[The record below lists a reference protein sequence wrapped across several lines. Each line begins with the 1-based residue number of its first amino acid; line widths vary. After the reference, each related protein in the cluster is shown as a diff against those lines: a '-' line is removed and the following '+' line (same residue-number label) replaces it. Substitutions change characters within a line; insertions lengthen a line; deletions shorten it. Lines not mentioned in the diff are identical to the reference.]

1 LSQETA
7 LLGVLVTEDSDSYV
21 RGEVLEETALFGVL
35 LTRNS
40 ALSSPCHKKQ
50 CFDIEVFVTRSPM
63 ESYVRNIMSQESN
76 IGFIVTRN
84 GSPMLEHS
92 SNIGVTRT
100 TMLEEESL
108 SQETALLGVLVTRNS
123 SPILEHLVTRTPML
137 EECHKGS
144 LSPESDLGFLV
155 TRNSALLTE
164 ATSKLVGVL
173 VTRNR

>member
-1 LSQETA
+1 
-7 LLGVLVTEDSDSYV
+7 
-21 RGEVLEETALFGVL
+21 
-35 LTRNS
+35 
-40 ALSSPCHKKQ
+40 
-50 CFDIEVFVTRSPM
+50 
-63 ESYVRNIMSQESN
+63 MSQESN
-76 IGFIVTRN
+76 IGFTVTRN

-100 TMLEEESL
+100 PMLEEESL
-108 SQETALLGVLVTRNS
+108 SLETALLGVLVTRNS
-123 SPILEHLVTRTPML
+123 SSMFEHLVTRTPMI